1 MTIGAF
7 RLNGLAKT
15 LGDTGDLFRRHG
27 SFTTLFTSTHTFGYK
42 NAEFIGLGA
51 NASGNPSAY
60 LGLVLLGNNGQAN
73 LHVRHYRTVTDGSG
87 GTNPSGG
94 HGFGYELDSND
105 ASDDINIATRW
116 SGAGYKTTPT
126 IDALNDHM
134 EVAVLYNDG
143 TDTNKNLKLENVT
156 FQNTDGG
163 FNNFQ
168 QGQLQGTITPHADN
182 GVGHAVMATTTS
194 DDGSTD
200 GRVAILS
207 HTNSNSNNDHTQ
219 GIYGNMFAGTSTPTE
234 LATTT
239 STLYGHKAKLRM
251 VGLPDGG
258 CDFRGA
264 VMAGGSDPKAHFFSY
279 NGTTRTTSATTA
291 VSKTDDA
298 DSVPMLA
305 ALSDSKIVYGV
316 YSNATNKLYLKAAT
330 QTWGSNCATGSTA
343 VGSEIEIDAHDGANI
358 IHGFTDN
365 TFYVVYFDNSET
377 LKVNIDTYEVDG
389 NTIEQVGNGFS
400 YEAGSGSITRYN
412 DISLVSWQ
420 HPSYGKHLDILY
432 GTGSNGIA
440 MLKYVKVD

>member
-7 RLNGLAKT
+7 RLNGLGKK
-15 LGDTGDLFRRHG
+15 LGDTGDVFKRHG
-27 SFTTLFTSTHTFGYK
+27 SFDTVVSATHTFGYK
-42 NAEFIGLGA
+42 NAGLLGLQA
-51 NASGNPSAY
+51 NSSGNPSAY
-60 LGLVLLGNNGQAN
+60 IGAVLLGNNGQPN
-73 LHVRHYRTVTDGSG
+73 IHVRTYRTVTDGSG
-87 GTNPSGG
+87 GTSPVGG
-94 HGFGYELDSND
+94 HGFGHEINSTDV
-105 ASDDINIATRW
+105 SDDINIATRW
-116 SGAGYKTTPT
+116 SGAGYKTQPT
-126 IDALNDHM
+126 IDASDSRADF
-134 EVAVLYNDG
+134 AVLSNDG
-143 TDTNKNLKLENVT
+143 TDTNKNLKLHNMTSKPPIGV
-156 FQNTDGG
+156 DGSITIDT
-163 FNNFQ
+163 
-168 QGQLQGTITPHADN
+168 LATTITPHADN

-200 GRVAILS
+200 GRVAIFS
-207 HTNSNSNNDHTQ
+207 HTNSSSNNDHTQ
-219 GIYGNMFAGTSTPTE
+219 GIYGNMFAGESTPTE

-251 VGLPDGG
+251 IGLPDGG
-258 CDFRGA
+258 CNFRGA
-264 VMAGGSDPKAHFFSY
+264 VMAGGSDPKAHFFSH

-377 LKVNIDTYEVDG
+377 LKLNIDTYEVDG
-389 NTIEQVGNGFS
+389 NTIAQVGNGFS
-400 YEAGSGSITRYN
+400 YEAGSGSLTRYN
-412 DISLVSWQ
+412 DISLISWQ
-420 HPSYGKHLDILY
+420 HSSYGKHLEIFY
-432 GTGSNGIA
+432 GVGSNGVA
-440 MLKYVKVD
+440 LLKYVKVD